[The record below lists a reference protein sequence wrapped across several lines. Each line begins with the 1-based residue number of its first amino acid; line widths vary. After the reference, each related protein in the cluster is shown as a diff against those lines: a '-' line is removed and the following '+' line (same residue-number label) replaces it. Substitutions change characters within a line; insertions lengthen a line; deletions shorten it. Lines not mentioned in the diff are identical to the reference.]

1 MSVARRGTRNAGHPG
16 RRTES
21 GALQGHGAEDG
32 SCARDAIADGVG
44 APAGESGAS
53 TPENGTGG
61 PETGS
66 TGQSPGS
73 APSPKPSG
81 QEAGSGAGGGNGG
94 NGSGSGGNSGSEG
107 GSGPSGSQQIQLF
120 TFAIDVK
127 ITKTTTEAD
136 GAKSKPEVIEKERV
150 LPSSALPYKKS
161 QVVTYMGIGPTTRQ
175 PLFLVSEAVGSVFGE
190 AKCVAGEQHCQL
202 VELEKGFPVT
212 FLYGENDVRYK
223 IQVLKIEPVALGHP

>member
-1 MSVARRGTRNAGHPG
+1 MRKDFLPPLAMQQNPA
-16 RRTES
+16 ES
-21 GALQGHGAEDG
+21 GRNTA
-32 SCARDAIADGVG
+32 SR
-44 APAGESGAS
+44 GENYS
-53 TPENGTGG
+53 
-61 PETGS
+61 
-66 TGQSPGS
+66 GS
-73 APSPKPSG
+73 APRG
-81 QEAGSGAGGGNGG
+81 
-94 NGSGSGGNSGSEG
+94 
-107 GSGPSGSQQIQLF
+107 
-120 TFAIDVK
+120 K
-127 ITKTTTEAD
+127 ITKTTTEAN